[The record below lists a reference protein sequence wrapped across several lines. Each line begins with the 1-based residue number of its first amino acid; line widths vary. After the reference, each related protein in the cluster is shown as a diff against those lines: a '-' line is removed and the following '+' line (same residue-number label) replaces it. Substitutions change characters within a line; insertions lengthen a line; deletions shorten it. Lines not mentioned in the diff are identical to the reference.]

1 MELRAH
7 SLVGGGCDFHNAK
20 GDAQKHKKWTL
31 YIAEKSKRQIFF
43 FNGFGHMCLFGP
55 VLTLAAMLILNG
67 NINTV

>member
-1 MELRAH
+1 MVLRAH

-31 YIAEKSKRQIFF
+31 HIAEKS
-43 FNGFGHMCLFGP
+43 NGFGHMCLYAP